1 MLRARPARARVSTAE
16 APSLAT
22 SFAIAGGGRLHAVV
36 GGVLHGVRIDVAGCD
51 ATLPLDRLIFPF
63 AVSIAPR
70 QLAEFR
76 RLGAFARG
84 RPLDER
90 AATPRLQRYV
100 LALRVI
106 DALGEGATLRTIG
119 ETFIRAG
126 DWPGR
131 GESTKSAAR
140 RLAGFAH
147 RLWSGGPATILS
159 SAFRPH

>member
-1 MLRARPARARVSTAE
+1 MLRARPARGRVCTAE

-22 SFAIAGGGRLHAVV
+22 SFAIAGGGRLHAVI

-51 ATLPLDRLIFPF
+51 ESLPLDRLIFPF
-63 AVSIAPR
+63 AVSIAPK

-76 RLGAFARG
+76 RLVAFARG

-90 AATPRLQRYV
+90 AATSRLQRYV

-140 RLAGFAH
+140 RLRIAALAIWRAGP
-147 RLWSGGPATILS
+147 RIIMS
-159 SAFRPH
+159 